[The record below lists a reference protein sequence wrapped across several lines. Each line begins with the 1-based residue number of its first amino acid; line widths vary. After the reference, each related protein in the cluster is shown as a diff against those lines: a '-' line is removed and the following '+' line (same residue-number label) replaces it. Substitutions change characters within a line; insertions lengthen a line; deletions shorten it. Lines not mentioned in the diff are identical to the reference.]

1 MSSYEFRMWGIRKR
15 DRQKP
20 YQVRWLVAGRSHA
33 ETFVTR
39 ALAESFRAELMSA
52 ARAGEAFD
60 EVTGLPECRGRDV
73 PWFDHAVSYV
83 DTKWPRAAAKSRKSI
98 AEALTTVTI
107 ALLLP
112 RRGRPDDAVIRRALF
127 GWAFN
132 AGRRAAGTPPVE
144 VGEALAW
151 VSGASRPVSSLRDL
165 AVIRSVL
172 DALTVR
178 LDGKPAAATS
188 VYRKRAVFY
197 NALGLA
203 VERRLL
209 ATNPIDQVQWTAPDV
224 AESVD
229 RRVVAS
235 PKQVRALLDTVHRQ
249 PRRGEY
255 LMAFFGCLYYA
266 GMRPAEV
273 VALRAGDCELPASGW
288 GRLQL
293 ARSEPWAGQEWT
305 DNGEARDH
313 RALKRRASNAVRT
326 VPIPAELVSLLRTHL
341 DTFGT
346 GEAGR
351 VFHNERGG
359 PFNEAS
365 ARRAWARA
373 RVSALTEE
381 QVQSPLACRPYDL
394 RHAAA
399 SLWLNNRVP
408 ATEVA
413 RRLGHDV
420 AVLLKIYANCID
432 GQEDTINDQIT
443 AALAAGQDHETL
455 PAATAVHHAAQPNLR
470 TRRGPEP
477 GR

>member
-1 MSSYEFRMWGIRKR
+1 VSSYEFRMWGIRKR

-39 ALAESFRAELMSA
+39 ALAESFRAELMA
-52 ARAGEAFD
+52 TARAGEAFD
-60 EVTGLPECRGRDV
+60 EVTGLPEAKARDV
-73 PWFDHAVSYV
+73 SWFDHAVSYV

-98 AEALTTVTI
+98 AEALTTVTM

-112 RRGRPDDAVIRRALF
+112 RRGRPDDALIRRALF

-132 AGRRAAGTPPVE
+132 TGRRTTGTAPTDIA
-144 VGEALAW
+144 EALAW
-151 VSGASRPVSSLRDL
+151 ISGASRPVSSLRDL

-209 ATNPIDQVQWTAPDV
+209 SSNPVDLVQWTAPDV
-224 AESVD
+224 AEAVD

-235 PKQVRALLDTVHRQ
+235 PEQVRVLLDAVRDQ

-255 LMAFFGCLYYA
+255 LVAFFGCLYYA

-273 VALRAGDCELPASGW
+273 VALRASDCELTATGW

-293 ARSEPWAGQEWT
+293 AGSEPWAGHEWT
-305 DNGEARDH
+305 DNGDARER
-313 RALKRRASNAVRT
+313 RALKRRASNAVRI
-326 VPIPAELVSLLRTHL
+326 VPIPSELVSLLRTHL
-341 DTFGT
+341 ESFGT
-346 GEAGR
+346 GDAGR
-351 VFHNERGG
+351 VFSNERGG
-359 PFNEAS
+359 PFIEAS

-373 RVSALTEE
+373 RLSALTEE
-381 QVQSPLACRPYDL
+381 QVNSPLARRPYDL

-399 SLWLNNRVP
+399 SLWLNNGVP

-432 GQEDTINDQIT
+432 GQEGEINDRIT
-443 AALAAGQDHETL
+443 AALAAGQDRETL
-455 PAATAVHHAAQPNLR
+455 PAAPAVDAAAQPSPR

-477 GR
+477 AR

>member
-60 EVTGLPECRGRDV
+60 EVTGLPESRARDV
-73 PWFDHAVSYV
+73 PWFDHAVAYV

-98 AEALTTVTI
+98 AEALTTVTM

-112 RRGRPDDAVIRRALF
+112 RRGRPDDALIRRALF

-132 AGRRAAGTPPVE
+132 TGRRTAGTPPAE
-144 VGEALAW
+144 IAETLSW
-151 VSGASRPVSSLRDL
+151 VAGASRPVSSLRDL

-209 ATNPIDQVQWTAPDV
+209 LNNPVDQVQWTAPDV
-224 AESVD
+224 AEAVD

-235 PKQVRALLDTVHRQ
+235 PARCARCSMPCGTSLVGASTWWPSSGACTTRACAR
-249 PRRGEY
+249 PRSWPCGLATASCRHPGGD
-255 LMAFFGCLYYA
+255 GCNSP
-266 GMRPAEV
+266 GQNPGPATSGPTT
-273 VALRAGDCELPASGW
+273 AKRATA
-288 GRLQL
+288 
-293 ARSEPWAGQEWT
+293 ARSNDEPST
-305 DNGEARDH
+305 R
-313 RALKRRASNAVRT
+313 S
-326 VPIPAELVSLLRTHL
+326 
-341 DTFGT
+341 
-346 GEAGR
+346 GR
-351 VFHNERGG
+351 CRSR
-359 PFNEAS
+359 PSWS
-365 ARRAWARA
+365 AC
-373 RVSALTEE
+373 SAPT
-381 QVQSPLACRPYDL
+381 
-394 RHAAA
+394 
-399 SLWLNNRVP
+399 
-408 ATEVA
+408 
-413 RRLGHDV
+413 
-420 AVLLKIYANCID
+420 
-432 GQEDTINDQIT
+432 
-443 AALAAGQDHETL
+443 
-455 PAATAVHHAAQPNLR
+455 
-470 TRRGPEP
+470 
-477 GR
+477 

>member
-1 MSSYEFRMWGIRKR
+1 MWGIRKR
-15 DRQKP
+15 NRQKP
-20 YQVRWLVAGRSHA
+20 YQVRWLVTGRSHA

-39 ALAESFRAELMSA
+39 ALAESFRAELMAA
-52 ARAGEAFD
+52 ARSGEAFD
-60 EVTGLPECRGRDV
+60 EVTGLPEARARDV
-73 PWFDHAVSYV
+73 SWFDHAVSYV

-98 AEALTTVTI
+98 AEALTTVTM

-112 RRGRPDDAVIRRALF
+112 RRGRPDDALIRRALA

-132 AGRRAAGTPPVE
+132 TGRRTSGTPPTE
-144 VGEALAW
+144 IAEALAW

-209 ATNPIDQVQWTAPDV
+209 PSNPVDQVQWTAPDV
-224 AESVD
+224 AEAVD

-235 PKQVRALLDTVHRQ
+235 PEQVRTLLDAVRSQ

-255 LMAFFGCLYYA
+255 LVAFFGCLYYA

-273 VALRAGDCELPASGW
+273 VALRASDCELPAAGW

-293 ARSEPWAGQEWT
+293 AGSEPWAGHEWT
-305 DNGEARDH
+305 DNGEARER
-313 RALKRRASNAVRT
+313 RALKRRASNAVRI
-326 VPIPAELVSLLRTHL
+326 VPIPPELVRLLRTHL
-341 DTFGT
+341 ENFGT
-346 GEAGR
+346 GDAGR
-351 VFHNERGG
+351 VFSNERGG
-359 PFNEAS
+359 PFVEAS

-373 RVSALTEE
+373 RLSVLTEE
-381 QVQSPLACRPYDL
+381 QVHSPLARRPYDL

-399 SLWLNNRVP
+399 SLWLNNGVP

-432 GQEDTINDQIT
+432 GQEGEINDRIT
-443 AALAAGQDHETL
+443 AALAAGHDRETL
-455 PAATAVHHAAQPNLR
+455 PAAPAVDAAAQPNPR

-477 GR
+477 AR

>member
-1 MSSYEFRMWGIRKR
+1 MSSYEFRIWGIRKR

-39 ALAESFRAELMSA
+39 ALAESFRAELMAA

-60 EVTGLPECRGRDV
+60 EVTGLPESRARDV
-73 PWFDHAVSYV
+73 PWFDHAMSYV

-98 AEALTTVTI
+98 AEALTTVTM

-112 RRGRPDDAVIRRALF
+112 RRGRPDDVVIRRALF

-132 AGRRAAGTPPVE
+132 TGRRAAGKPPAE
-144 VGEALAW
+144 VAEALTW

-165 AVIRSVL
+165 AMIRSVL

-209 ATNPIDQVQWTAPDV
+209 PTNPVDLVQWTAPDV

-235 PKQVRALLDTVHRQ
+235 PKQVRALLDAVRRQ

-255 LMAFFGCLYYA
+255 LVAFFGCLYYA

-305 DNGEARDH
+305 DNGQARDH
-313 RALKRRASNAVRT
+313 RALKRRASNEVRI

-341 DTFGT
+341 ETFGT

-399 SLWLNNRVP
+399 SLWLNNGVP

-455 PAATAVHHAAQPNLR
+455 PAATAVHHAAQPNPR

>member
-1 MSSYEFRMWGIRKR
+1 VSSYEFRMWGIRKR

-60 EVTGLPECRGRDV
+60 EATGLPDSRARDV
-73 PWFDHAVSYV
+73 SWFDHAVSYV

-98 AEALTTVTI
+98 AEALTTVTM

-112 RRGRPDDAVIRRALF
+112 RRGRPDDALIRRALF

-132 AGRRAAGTPPVE
+132 TGRRTTGTPPVD
-144 VGEALAW
+144 VAEALAW
-151 VSGASRPVSSLRDL
+151 VAGASRSMSSLRDL

-197 NALGLA
+197 NTLGLA

-209 ATNPIDQVQWTAPDV
+209 PSNPVDQVQWAAPDV
-224 AESVD
+224 ADAVD

-235 PKQVRALLDTVHRQ
+235 PEQIRSLLSAVRDQ

-273 VALRAGDCELPASGW
+273 VALRAGDCELPTSGW

-313 RALKRRASNAVRT
+313 RALKRRASNAIRL
-326 VPIPAELVSLLRTHL
+326 VPIPAELDHLLRTHL
-341 DTFGT
+341 ETFGT
-346 GEAGR
+346 GEVGR
-351 VFHNERGG
+351 VFSNERGG

-373 RVSALTEE
+373 RLSALTEE
-381 QVQSPLACRPYDL
+381 QVHSPLARRPYDL

-399 SLWLNNRVP
+399 SLWLNNGVP

-432 GQEDTINDQIT
+432 GQEGEINDRIT
-443 AALAAGQDHETL
+443 AALAAGHDRETL
-455 PAATAVHHAAQPNLR
+455 PAATAVDTAAQPNPR

-477 GR
+477 AR

>member
-1 MSSYEFRMWGIRKR
+1 MPCLTWIPSGHE
-15 DRQKP
+15 P
-20 YQVRWLVAGRSHA
+20 
-33 ETFVTR
+33 
-39 ALAESFRAELMSA
+39 
-52 ARAGEAFD
+52 
-60 EVTGLPECRGRDV
+60 
-73 PWFDHAVSYV
+73 
-83 DTKWPRAAAKSRKSI
+83 AKSRKSI
-98 AEALTTVTI
+98 AEALTTVTM

-112 RRGRPDDAVIRRALF
+112 RRGRPDDALIRRVLF

-132 AGRRAAGTPPVE
+132 TGRRTVGTPSAE
-144 VGEALAW
+144 VAEALAW
-151 VSGASRPVSSLRDL
+151 VSSASRPVSSLRDL

-178 LDGKPAAATS
+178 LDGKPAAATGI
-188 VYRKRAVFY
+188 YRKRAVFY

-209 ATNPIDQVQWTAPDV
+209 PSNPVDLVQWTAPDV
-224 AESVD
+224 AETVD

-235 PKQVRALLDTVHRQ
+235 PEQVRALLDAVRSQ

-255 LMAFFGCLYYA
+255 LVAFFGCLYYA

-305 DNGEARDH
+305 DNGEARER
-313 RALKRRASNAVRT
+313 RALKRRASNTVRT

-341 DTFGT
+341 EIFGT
-346 GEAGR
+346 GNAGA
-351 VFHNERGG
+351 VFRNERGG

-373 RVSALTEE
+373 RLSALTDE
-381 QVQSPLACRPYDL
+381 QVHSPLARRPYDL

-399 SLWLNNRVP
+399 SLWLNNGVP

-432 GQEDTINDQIT
+432 GQEGEINDRIT
-443 AALAAGQDHETL
+443 AALATNHDHETL
-455 PAATAVHHAAQPNLR
+455 PTVPAVDAAAQPNPR

-477 GR
+477 AP

>member
-60 EVTGLPECRGRDV
+60 EVTGLPESRARDV
-73 PWFDHAVSYV
+73 PWFDHAMSYV

-98 AEALTTVTI
+98 AEALTTVTM

-112 RRGRPDDAVIRRALF
+112 RRGRPDDALIRRALF

-132 AGRRAAGTPPVE
+132 TGRPTTGKPSAEIA
-144 VGEALAW
+144 EALAW
-151 VSGASRPVSSLRDL
+151 VAGASRPVSSLRDL

-209 ATNPIDQVQWTAPDV
+209 LNNPVDQVQWTAPDV
-224 AESVD
+224 AEAVD

-235 PKQVRALLDTVHRQ
+235 PAQVRALLDAVRASHAAASTWWPSSGACTTRACVRPRSWPCGRVTASYRHPGGDGCSLPGQNPGPVRNGPTTARLANAARSSVAPPTRSGLCRSPPSWSACSAPTWRPSGPGRPERCSATNAAARSTKRAPDGLGQ
-249 PRRGEY
+249 GTDRSSRRG
-255 LMAFFGCLYYA
+255 A
-266 GMRPAEV
+266 GPLA
-273 VALRAGDCELPASGW
+273 
-288 GRLQL
+288 L
-293 ARSEPWAGQEWT
+293 AR
-305 DNGEARDH
+305 
-313 RALKRRASNAVRT
+313 
-326 VPIPAELVSLLRTHL
+326 
-341 DTFGT
+341 
-346 GEAGR
+346 
-351 VFHNERGG
+351 
-359 PFNEAS
+359 
-365 ARRAWARA
+365 
-373 RVSALTEE
+373 
-381 QVQSPLACRPYDL
+381 RPYDL

-399 SLWLNNRVP
+399 SLWLNNGVP

-420 AVLLKIYANCID
+420 AVLLKIYANCIE
-432 GQEDTINDQIT
+432 GQEGQINDRIT
-443 AALAAGQDHETL
+443 AALTAHHDHETL
-455 PAATAVHHAAQPNLR
+455 PPAPAVDTAAQPNPR

-477 GR
+477 AR

>member
-33 ETFVTR
+33 ETFLTR
-39 ALAESFRAELMSA
+39 ALAESFRAELMAA
-52 ARAGEAFD
+52 ARAGEPFD
-60 EVTGLPECRGRDV
+60 EVTGLPESRARDV
-73 PWFDHAVSYV
+73 PWIDHAISYV

-98 AEALTTVTI
+98 AEALTTVTM

-132 AGRRAAGTPPVE
+132 TGRRAAGTPSAE
-144 VGEALAW
+144 VAEALAW

-235 PKQVRALLDTVHRQ
+235 PKQVRALLDAVRCQ

-255 LMAFFGCLYYA
+255 LVAFFGCLYYA

-305 DNGEARDH
+305 DNGQARDR
-313 RALKRRASNAVRT
+313 RALKRRASNAVRI
-326 VPIPAELVSLLRTHL
+326 VPIPPELVTLLRSHL
-341 DTFGT
+341 DIFGT

-359 PFNEAS
+359 AFNEAS

-373 RVSALTEE
+373 RVSALTDE
-381 QVQSPLACRPYDL
+381 QVHSPLACRPYDL

-399 SLWLNNRVP
+399 SLWLNNGVP

-443 AALAAGQDHETL
+443 AALTADHDHETL
-455 PAATAVHHAAQPNLR
+455 PTAPAVQHAAQPTSR

>member
-1 MSSYEFRMWGIRKR
+1 VSSYEFRMWGIRKR

-39 ALAESFRAELMSA
+39 ALAESFRAELMAA
-52 ARAGEAFD
+52 ARAGKAFD
-60 EVTGLPECRGRDV
+60 EVTGLPESRARDV

-98 AEALTTVTI
+98 AEALTTVTM

-112 RRGRPDDAVIRRALF
+112 RRGRPDDALIRRALF

-132 AGRRAAGTPPVE
+132 TGRRTAGKPPAE
-144 VGEALAW
+144 VAEALAW
-151 VSGASRPVSSLRDL
+151 VSDASRPVSSLRDL
-165 AVIRSVL
+165 AVDPQRARCADGAPRWQARSRHQ
-172 DALTVR
+172 R
-178 LDGKPAAATS
+178 LPQA
-188 VYRKRAVFY
+188 
-197 NALGLA
+197 
-203 VERRLL
+203 RRLL
-209 ATNPIDQVQWTAPDV
+209 QRTRTRGRTAVVADQSGGSGAWTAPDV
-224 AESVD
+224 AEAVD

-235 PKQVRALLDTVHRQ
+235 PEQVRALLDAVRIQ

-255 LMAFFGCLYYA
+255 LVAFFGCLYYA
-266 GMRPAEV
+266 GMRPAEF
-273 VALRAGDCELPASGW
+273 VALRASDCELPTSGW

-305 DNGEARDH
+305 DNGQARDH
-313 RALKRRASNAVRT
+313 RALKRRASNAVRI
-326 VPIPAELVSLLRTHL
+326 VPIPAELVNLLRTHL
-341 DTFGT
+341 ETFGT

-373 RVSALTEE
+373 RASTLTDE
-381 QVQSPLACRPYDL
+381 QVHSPLARRPYDL

-399 SLWLNNRVP
+399 SLWLNNGVP

-443 AALAAGQDHETL
+443 AALTDDHDHETL
-455 PAATAVHHAAQPNLR
+455 PAAPAVHHAAQPNPR